1 MVKNQQ
7 DFWVIGVGASAG
19 GLEALSIFFRSVE
32 AHPNAAFIV
41 AQHLAPLAKSM
52 MVELIS
58 RQTTLPVVAVKD
70 NQTIHPGHIYIVPPN
85 HDVSLEGDELCLT
98 QAGVET
104 RPKPSVDYFFQSL
117 AQTFKRRAVG
127 IILSGTG
134 SDGAEG
140 IRAIKENGGITLVQ
154 NPENAKYDGMPKSA
168 VDTGMV
174 DVVLNADQLGHQ
186 LFALIGAKEQSPKLE
201 PIPETIDFS
210 QVVKLLKKEIGA
222 DFSQYK
228 MSTIQRRIEKRMA
241 RLGKKSVQEY
251 YQHLESNPT
260 EFTLLAQEMLVS
272 VTSFFRDS
280 EAFESIGS
288 CLETIIGKK
297 TGIEELRVWSAGCA
311 TGEEPYSI
319 ALLVCE
325 IFRKHDK
332 VIPVK
337 IFATDL
343 DQEALSQARSGLYKN
358 EDVSDLPKEYLDRY
372 FDHKDSHYEIKK
384 SIKDMIVFARQDLV
398 QNPPFVKLDLITC
411 RNVLIY
417 FEQAL
422 QNRVFDVFHYAL
434 KSGGILFL
442 GKSETGNPNLF
453 EPVDKKNKI
462 YKKLHAISNLG
473 HPSHRYTLNS
483 TNMQNHHRVKASV
496 DSNIANQ
503 AMLQLLKQ
511 YNLSGVVVDEDGTIL
526 NLIGNVSD
534 FIGLP
539 VGLADFRLSNL
550 LPRTSATEFSVLLK
564 KSAKE
569 LKLLKSRQYKVE
581 KNPKKSFGF
590 TIQPI
595 IDGHESVKQLF
606 LVSFEM
612 KKVEVSDEPRE
623 FSSSEIPKRV
633 IELEQEVAATKENLQ
648 TVIEELE
655 ISNEELQSLNEELS
669 STNEELQASNEE
681 LETTNE
687 EMQSTNEELT
697 TLNEELNTKSAELRV
712 AHASLEN
719 ILSSISSPML
729 VVDREMRL
737 IRYNGQT
744 NQLFHLTH
752 SDLGNPIGRAS
763 CHCEIMD
770 FENQIKHT
778 INTGKVTELKCETG
792 QKFFQIRIHP
802 NRDENNYIV
811 GAIIVFFDNTEILS
825 SQERLIISDKRI
837 RSIIDGTPAL
847 IFLKDAQGKYLSAN
861 KAFEERFNLKEEN
874 VIGKTDRDLFP
885 EEIANQ
891 FREGDLEV
899 LFRRTLSE
907 KEESLTYRNE
917 ELTFYVNRFP
927 LYGNNDRNPYA
938 VGTVAIDITSQVG
951 MQRELKASESRYKAI
966 IEDQAVFVSRHAK
979 NGHFNFTNRAFCNYF
994 GGTDQSNQAL
1004 EFLSIVDDA
1013 DRSKV
1018 AHEIARLSPE
1028 SPIVQYEHRVKN
1040 HSPAPV
1046 RWVRW
1051 IHRAIFNDRGE
1062 VSEFQAVGF
1071 DTTEIH
1077 NKTVELL
1084 EKETIFSQVL
1094 EHTSDYLSVYK
1105 LKDEGLYLESFNQS
1119 SGKLKNIT
1127 PNHFLG
1133 MKIEDLVDPQNK
1145 DAILKNYDRC
1155 VKTKSI
1161 VMFDEEVPG
1170 PTGSRFLSNTLVPV
1184 LNDDQ
1189 QVIRIVTIS
1198 KDISKLKRTE
1208 LALRDEKHNAESAN
1222 RAKSDFLASMSHE
1235 LRTPL
1240 NVIMGMSQLLSRSK
1254 IEPQHK
1260 KLVES
1265 ISRSSKVLLSLIED
1279 VLDLSRIEAGKIHF
1293 DMKPFSLSLLTHDVV
1308 QSFET
1313 LASEKKINLKVEEDF
1328 DAEMILL
1335 GDQVRLKQILINLLG
1350 NAMKFTDQG
1359 SVTLKVQAFSQVSSA
1374 PCSIYFEVKDTGIG
1388 IEEESFGKIFKRFS
1402 QADSGSARKFGGTG
1416 LGLSISKQL
1425 VELMNGTIGF
1435 ESKKGEGSTFWF
1447 QIQLQKATKVEH
1459 ERELGLAN
1467 FDLRGTKIL
1476 AVDDSSESLKV
1487 LELMLKEAGGE
1498 VYTAGSGA
1506 EALEIVM
1513 NHKLDVVLMD
1523 MQMPEMDGLETTKKL
1538 RNISE
1543 KHKTLPVIALTAN
1556 AMPGDREK
1564 CLNSGMNDYA
1574 TKPVQMNV
1582 LHSMINKWIQKV

>member
-1 MVKNQQ
+1 MGK
-7 DFWVIGVGASAG
+7 FWVIGIGASAG

-58 RQTTLPVVAVKD
+58 RQTKLPVVAVKD
-70 NQTIHPGHIYIVPPN
+70 NLVIRPGNIYIVPPN
-85 HDVSLEGDELCLT
+85 HDLSLEGDELCLT
-98 QAGVET
+98 QAGIET

-117 AQTFKRRAVG
+117 ASTFKRRSVG

-140 IRAIKENGGITLVQ
+140 IRAIKENGGVTLAQ
-154 NPENAKYDGMPKSA
+154 NPENAKYDGMPRSA
-168 VDTGMV
+168 VETGMV
-174 DVVLNADQLGHQ
+174 DVVLNADELGSQ
-186 LFALIGAKEQSPKLE
+186 LFQLLDQKDKNVKPLPGNQTL
-201 PIPETIDFS
+201 DFTN
-210 QVVKLLKKEIGA
+210 VIKLLKKEIGA

-228 MSTIQRRIEKRMA
+228 ISTIQRRIEKRMV
-241 RLGKKSVQEY
+241 RLGKSSIEDY
-251 YQHLESNPT
+251 YHHLESNPG
-260 EFTLLAQEMLVS
+260 EFSLLAQEMLVS

-280 EAFESIGS
+280 EAFESIGRL
-288 CLETIIGKK
+288 LEEIISKK
-297 TGIEELRVWSAGCA
+297 TGIDELRIWSAGCA
-311 TGEEPYSI
+311 TGEEPYSL
-319 ALLVCE
+319 AMLVCE
-325 IFRKHDK
+325 ICRRHDK
-332 VIPVK
+332 NLPIK

-343 DQEALSQARSGLYKN
+343 DQEALVHARNGLYKA
-358 EDVSDLPKEYLDRY
+358 EDVASLPIEYLDRY
-372 FDHKDSHYEIKK
+372 FDKKDGYQEVKK
-384 SIKDMIVFARQDLV
+384 SVREMIVFARQDLV
-398 QNPPFVKLDLITC
+398 QNPPFVKLDLIVC

-417 FEQAL
+417 FDQNL

-434 KSGGILFL
+434 KSSGYLFL
-442 GKSETGNPNLF
+442 GKSETANSNLF
-453 EPVDKKNKI
+453 DGIDKKNKI

-483 TNMQNHHRVKASV
+483 TNTQNQRSKGALDASI
-496 DSNIANQ
+496 SNV

-511 YNLSGVVVDEDGTIL
+511 FNLSGVVVDEDGVVL
-526 NLIGNVSD
+526 HLIGNVSE

-539 VGLADFRLSNL
+539 VGHADFRLGNL
-550 LPRTSATEFSVLLK
+550 LPRSSSGEFNVLLK
-564 KSAKE
+564 KASKE
-569 LKLLKSRQYKVE
+569 VKLVKSRQYKLE
-581 KNPKKSFGF
+581 KNQKKTFGF
-590 TIQPI
+590 IIQPLE
-595 IDGHESVKQLF
+595 DTHESHKQLF

-612 KKVEVSDEPRE
+612 KKIEVFDETRD
-623 FSSSEIPKRV
+623 FSPHEIPKRV

-697 TLNEELNTKSAELRV
+697 TLNEELNTKSTELRV

-729 VVDREMRL
+729 VLDRDMRL
-737 IRYNGQT
+737 QRYNRQIS
-744 NQLFHLTH
+744 QIFYLTH
-752 SDLGNPIGRAS
+752 GDLGHPISRAS
-763 CHCEIMD
+763 CHCEILD
-770 FENQIKHT
+770 FEKMIQET
-778 INTGKVTELKCETG
+778 IHTGKVTELKCETAN
-792 QKFFQIRIHP
+792 KFFQIRIHP
-802 NRDENNYIV
+802 NRDENNF
-811 GAIIVFFDNTEILS
+811 IIGVLVIFFDNTEILT
-825 SQERLIISDKRI
+825 SQERLMVSDKRI

-861 KAFEERFNLKEEN
+861 KAFEERFKLKERDI
-874 VIGKTDRDLFP
+874 IGKTDRDIFS
-885 EEIANQ
+885 EDIANQ
-891 FREGDLEV
+891 LREGDLEV
-899 LFRRTLSE
+899 LFRRALSE
-907 KEESLTYRNE
+907 KDESLIFDGKEY
-917 ELTFYVNRFP
+917 TFYVNRFP
-927 LYGNNDRNPYA
+927 LFGNNDQNPYA
-938 VGTVAIDITSQVG
+938 VGTVAIDVTTHVG
-951 MQRELKASESRYKAI
+951 IQKELKESESRYKAI
-966 IEDQAVFVSRHAK
+966 IEDQAVFVSRHSK
-979 NGHFNFTNRAFCNYF
+979 DGHFNFTNRAFCNYF
-994 GGTDQSNQAL
+994 GGTDQSNKAYK
-1004 EFLSIVDDA
+1004 FLSIVEDA
-1013 DRSKV
+1013 DIQKV
-1018 AHEIARLSPE
+1018 ANEISRLSFE

-1051 IHRAIFNDRGE
+1051 IHRAIFNDANE
-1062 VSEFQAVGF
+1062 VTEYQAVGF

-1105 LKDEGLYLESFNQS
+1105 LKGHELYLESFNQS
-1119 SGKLKNIT
+1119 SGKLKNLG

-1133 MKIEDLVDPQNK
+1133 MKIDDLVDPQNK
-1145 DAILKNYDRC
+1145 QDILKNYNKC
-1155 VKTKSI
+1155 LSQKAI

-1170 PTGSRFLSNTLVPV
+1170 PAGSRFLSNTLVPV
-1184 LNDDQ
+1184 LDDDQ
-1189 QVIRIVTIS
+1189 QVVRIVTIS

-1208 LALRDEKHNAESAN
+1208 LALRDEKQNAESAN

-1240 NVIMGMSQLLSRSK
+1240 NVIMGMSQLLTRSK
-1254 IEPQHK
+1254 LEPQHI

-1293 DMKPFSLSLLTHDVV
+1293 DLKPFSLSLLTQDVV

-1313 LASEKKINLKVEEDF
+1313 LAVEKSIDLKVEEEF
-1328 DAEMILL
+1328 DTNLILL
-1335 GDQVRLKQILINLLG
+1335 GDQVRVKQILINLLG
-1350 NAMKFTDQG
+1350 NAMKFTENG
-1359 SVTLKVQAFSQVSSA
+1359 SVTLKVQVHSQVSTA
-1374 PCSIYFEVKDTGIG
+1374 PSSVYFEVRDTGIG

-1447 QIQLQKATKVEH
+1447 QVQLNRGSKIDH
-1459 ERELGLAN
+1459 DLELGVTN
-1467 FDLRGTKIL
+1467 FDLSGYKIL
-1476 AVDDSSESLKV
+1476 AVDDNLESLKV
-1487 LELMLKEAGGE
+1487 LELMLKETGSE
-1498 VYTAGSGA
+1498 VYCASSGS
-1506 EALEIVM
+1506 EALEVM
-1513 NHKLDVVLMD
+1513 MNNSPDIVLMD
-1523 MQMPEMDGLETTKKL
+1523 MQMPGMDGLEATKKL
-1538 RNISE
+1538 RSLGESFKN
-1543 KHKTLPVIALTAN
+1543 LPVIALTAN
-1556 AMPGDREK
+1556 AMPGDKEK
-1564 CLNSGMNDYA
+1564 CLAAGMNDYA
-1574 TKPVQMNV
+1574 TKPVQLNI
-1582 LHSMINKWIQKV
+1582 LHTMITKWVKKV

>member
-1 MVKNQQ
+1 MVKNQKE
-7 DFWVIGVGASAG
+7 FWVIGVGASAG

-58 RQTTLPVVAVKD
+58 RQTSLPVVAVKD
-70 NQTIHPGHIYIVPPN
+70 NQAIRTGHIYIVPPN
-85 HDVSLEGDELCLT
+85 HDVSIEDNELCLT

-117 AQTFKRRAVG
+117 AQNFKRRAVG

-168 VDTGMV
+168 VETGMV
-174 DVVLNADQLGHQ
+174 DSVLNADELGEK
-186 LFALIGAKEQSPKLE
+186 LFYLIENKDR
-201 PIPETIDFS
+201 PIPGENAPETIDFS

-241 RLGKKSVQEY
+241 RLGKANVQEY
-251 YQHLESNPT
+251 YHHLTSNPG
-260 EFTLLAQEMLVS
+260 EFSLLAQEMLVS

-280 EAFESIGS
+280 EAFESIGK
-288 CLETIIGKK
+288 CLEDIIAKK

-311 TGEEPYSI
+311 TGEEPYSV
-319 ALLVCE
+319 AMMVCE

-332 VIPVK
+332 TIPVK

-343 DQEALSQARSGLYKN
+343 DQEALAQARSGFYKN
-358 EDVSDLPKEYLDRY
+358 EDVSELHKEFLDRY
-372 FDHKDSHYEIKK
+372 FDRKDTHYEMKK
-384 SIKDMIVFARQDLV
+384 SLRDMIVFARQDLV
-398 QNPPFVKLDLITC
+398 QNPPFVKLDLVTC

-417 FEQAL
+417 FEQSL

-434 KSGGILFL
+434 KGGGVLFL
-442 GKSETGNPNLF
+442 GKSESANPNLF
-453 EPVDKKNKI
+453 EPIDKKNKI
-462 YKKLHAISNLG
+462 YKKLHAITNLG

-483 TNMQNHHRVKASV
+483 TNVQNQHRAKASV
-496 DSNIANQ
+496 DANIANL
-503 AMLQLLKQ
+503 ATAKLL
-511 YNLSGVVVDEDGTIL
+511 NHFNVSGVVVDEEGAIL
-526 NLIGNVSD
+526 HLIGNVSE

-539 VGLADFRLSNL
+539 AGLADFRLSNL

-569 LKLLKSRQYKVE
+569 GRLLKSRFYKLD
-581 KNPKKSFGF
+581 KNQKKSFSF
-590 TIQPI
+590 TIQPLTE
-595 IDGHESVKQLF
+595 GMESHKLIF

-612 KKVEVSDEPRE
+612 KKVEILEDLKD
-623 FSSSEIPKRV
+623 FSPSEIPKRV

-697 TLNEELNTKSAELRV
+697 TLNEELNTKSTELRV

-729 VVDREMRL
+729 VLDREMR
-737 IRYNGQT
+737 IQRFNGQT
-744 NQLFHLTH
+744 SQIFHLSYT
-752 SDLGNPIGRAS
+752 DIGNPIGKVS

-778 INTGKVTELKCETG
+778 INTGKVTELKCETTN
-792 QKFFQIRIHP
+792 KFYQIRIHP
-802 NRDENNYIV
+802 NRDENNFIV
-811 GAIIVFFDNTEILS
+811 GAIVIFFDNTEILS
-825 SQERLIISDKRI
+825 TQERLIVSDKRI

-861 KAFEERFNLKEEN
+861 KAFETRFNLKEEN
-874 VIGKTDRDLFP
+874 VIGKTDRDIFP

-899 LFRRTLSE
+899 LFRRALSE
-907 KEESLTYRNE
+907 KEENLCYAGEN
-917 ELTFYVNRFP
+917 LAFYVNRFP
-927 LYGNNDRNPYA
+927 LYGHNDRNPYA
-938 VGTVAIDITSQVG
+938 VGTVAIDITNQVG

-979 NGHFNFTNRAFCNYF
+979 DGHFNFTNRAFCNYF
-994 GGTDQSNQAL
+994 GGTDQSNQSQQ
-1004 EFLSIVDDA
+1004 FLSIVDEA
-1013 DRSKV
+1013 DRGKV
-1018 AHEIARLSPE
+1018 SQEIARLSPD

-1040 HSPAPV
+1040 HTLAPV

-1051 IHRAIFNDRGE
+1051 IHRALFNERGE
-1062 VSEFQAVGF
+1062 IAEFQAVGF

-1105 LKDEGLYLESFNQS
+1105 YKDEGLYLESFNQS
-1119 SGKLKNIT
+1119 SGKSKNIT

-1133 MKIEDLVDPQNK
+1133 MKIEDLIDPQNK
-1145 DAILKNYDRC
+1145 ETVLKHYDRC
-1155 VKTKSI
+1155 LKNKTI

-1170 PTGSRFLSNTLVPV
+1170 PTGSRFLSNTLVPIMD
-1184 LNDDQ
+1184 DDQ

-1208 LALRDEKHNAESAN
+1208 IALRDEKHNAESAN

-1240 NVIMGMSQLLSRSK
+1240 NVIMGMSQLLTRSK

-1293 DMKPFSLSLLTHDVV
+1293 DMKPFSLSLLTHDVI

-1313 LASEKKINLKVEEDF
+1313 LANEKKIKLTIDEDF
-1328 DAEMILL
+1328 DTDLILL
-1335 GDQVRLKQILINLLG
+1335 GDQVRIKQILINLLG
-1350 NAMKFTDQG
+1350 NAMKFTENG
-1359 SVTLKVQAFSQVSSA
+1359 SVNLKVQVFSQLSSA
-1374 PCSIYFEVKDTGIG
+1374 PSSIYFEVRDTGIG

-1447 QIQLQKATKVEH
+1447 QVQLQKATKIEH
-1459 ERELGLAN
+1459 ERELGLSN

-1487 LELMLKEAGGE
+1487 LELMLKDAGGE
-1498 VYTAGSGA
+1498 VFTAGNGA

-1513 NHKLDVVLMD
+1513 KHKLDLVLMD
-1523 MQMPEMDGLETTKKL
+1523 MQMPEMDGLETTQKL
-1538 RNISE
+1538 RHINEST
-1543 KHKTLPVIALTAN
+1543 KNLPVIALTAN

-1564 CLNSGMNDYA
+1564 CLGSGMNDYA

-1582 LHSMINKWIQKV
+1582 LHSMIIKWIKKV